1 MVDGFGLFAA
11 INAGLIRVNVE
22 RLSPMSNAKFRAQIF
37 KENRIPGV
45 HPIVS
50 VGAILARS
58 AQMSMC
64 RRLPFSPLAKAPV
77 LASLPWRAGARLLKI
92 LFGLAGL

>member
-1 MVDGFGLFAA
+1 MVNGLGLFAA
-11 INAGLIRVNVE
+11 VNTRLIRVFVE
-22 RLSPMSNAKFRAQIF
+22 RLSPMANAKFRAQIF

-50 VGAILARS
+50 VGGILARS

-64 RRLPFSPLAKAPV
+64 RRLLFVPLARASGLACAPWPV
-77 LASLPWRAGARLLKI
+77 GPKLLKI
-92 LFGLAGL
+92 LF